1 MSFQMRVSEFLLKEW
16 LLITSVLALVVMSLY
31 AKRLP
36 LYTEHELQV
45 LVFLAM
51 LFVTVKGLE
60 CSGLLKR
67 ISQHF
72 EHGRAIPVKLVLL
85 SFFLSMLVTNDV
97 ALIVLVPLTL
107 LLPYPRLDVL
117 VILEAL
123 AANAGS
129 ALTPF
134 GNPQNLYIYWHY
146 QLAPGQFISTI
157 APLSAIALVLL
168 LAATVSMK
176 IESGGQ
182 PVIRANPVNRRAYVY
197 LILLTLVSLAILR
210 VLPWWSSILVVI
222 YTGLWDRR
230 SLRIDYAL
238 LLSFVFFFGVAD
250 QLDAVLPIGL
260 KQPTSIFLSSALI
273 SQVISN
279 VPATLVL
286 AKVTDQWPA
295 LLWGSNIGGF
305 GSLIGSLAN
314 VIAYRLYL
322 RQAKPKQVLVF
333 TIKFLSIGY
342 VAFCIGFGLY
352 FALLA
357 SRWFT

>member
-1 MSFQMRVSEFLLKEW
+1 MRFQLRVSEFLLKEW
-16 LLITSVLALVVMSLY
+16 LLVISALALISLSLY
-31 AKRLP
+31 VKRLP
-36 LYTEHELQV
+36 LYTEQELQV

-67 ISQHF
+67 VSQHF

-107 LLPYPRLDVL
+107 LLPYPRLDIL

-134 GNPQNLYIYWHY
+134 GNPQNLYIYWYY
-146 QLAPGQFISTI
+146 QLSPQQFIYTI

-168 LAATVSMK
+168 LAATASVKSGT
-176 IESGGQ
+176 GGQ
-182 PVIRANPVNRRAYVY
+182 PLIRANPVKRHAYVY
-197 LILLTLVSLAILR
+197 LILLGLVILAILR
-210 VLPWWSSILVVI
+210 VLPWWSSILVAV
-222 YTGLWDRR
+222 YAVFRDRR
-230 SLRIDYAL
+230 SLRIDYSL
-238 LLSFVFFFGVAD
+238 LLSFAFFFGAAD
-250 QLDAVLPIGL
+250 QLSTVLQTEL
-260 KQPTSIFLSSALI
+260 KQPISIFLFSALS
-273 SQVISN
+273 SQLISN

-286 AKVTDQWPA
+286 AKVTDRWPA

-305 GSLIGSLAN
+305 GSLLGSLAN

-322 RQAKPKQVLVF
+322 RQARPKQVLIF
-333 TIKFLSIGY
+333 TVKFLSIGY
-342 VAFCIGFGLY
+342 VAFCIGLGLY
-352 FALLA
+352 FVMRALG
-357 SRWFT
+357 WFM